1 MKGGAKVVIEP
12 HRHDGVFVAKAKE
25 DALVT
30 KNLVSGESVYG
41 EKRISVDVRVPDLCS
56 CISVGVSHFYCLMT

>member
-12 HRHDGVFVAKAKE
+12 HRHEGVFIAKAKE

-30 KNLVSGESVYG
+30 KNMAAGESVYG
-41 EKRISVDVRVPDLCS
+41 EKRISVQVFCAVRS
-56 CISVGVSHFYCLMT
+56 SVSVSEQKFKYSIH